1 MRASVVPCLL
11 FAYLHVCLV
20 GGVFTKTLRRSWSR
34 LQKRERAWS
43 LYSSLEVVCDDQPA
57 PATAVPSPSPTPVIW
72 ELVVEE
78 AREDVPIVFCFF
90 ACSAS
95 QNVWMYA
102 CATAV
107 LYGGGGCPSLFFP
120 GGAVIDTRN
129 RTAGININH
138 AMRRA
143 QFRFARTFKDG
154 RFKVGLN
161 PVVTYGPL
169 RKRRINFSTLVPPY
183 RPLLSESGLPR
194 WA

>member
-1 MRASVVPCLL
+1 
-11 FAYLHVCLV
+11 
-20 GGVFTKTLRRSWSR
+20 
-34 LQKRERAWS
+34 
-43 LYSSLEVVCDDQPA
+43 
-57 PATAVPSPSPTPVIW
+57 
-72 ELVVEE
+72 
-78 AREDVPIVFCFF
+78 
-90 ACSAS
+90 
-95 QNVWMYA
+95 MYA

-107 LYGGGGCPSLFFP
+107 LYGGGGGCPSLFFP